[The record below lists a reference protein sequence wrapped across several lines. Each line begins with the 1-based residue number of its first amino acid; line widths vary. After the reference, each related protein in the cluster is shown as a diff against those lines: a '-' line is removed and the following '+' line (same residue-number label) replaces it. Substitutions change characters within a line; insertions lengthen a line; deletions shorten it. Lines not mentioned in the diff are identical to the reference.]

1 MQFFSRRGYASL
13 IVCTVLL
20 FFAVMPGSLAAQ
32 NSAGGSITGTVTDPS
47 GRAVQKVTV
56 NARNQSTHHEQG
68 ATSGDQ
74 GGFTLANLPAGTYDL
89 TITAPGFA
97 TTVRNN
103 IQISAGQT
111 QNIPVQLEIG
121 SGATSVE
128 VQAIAGNSIAAQHA
142 LSQDS
147 LDTES
152 PQSLAVSMGRC
163 NTGLKFT
170 SGSLKAQSFSRALI
184 QL

>member
-1 MQFFSRRGYASL
+1 MQFFSGWGYATLMVSA
-13 IVCTVLL
+13 VLL
-20 FFAVMPGSLAAQ
+20 LCAAMPGSLAAQ
-32 NSAGGSITGTVTDPS
+32 NPAGGSITGTVTDPS

-56 NARNQSTHHEQG
+56 IARNQSTHHEQD

-74 GGFTLANLPAGTYDL
+74 GGFTLTNLPAGIYDL
-89 TITAPGFA
+89 TVTAPGFA
-97 TTVRNN
+97 TMLRNN
-103 IQISAGQT
+103 IRISAGQT

-128 VQAIAGNSIAAQHA
+128 VQAIAGDSIAAQHA

-152 PQSLAVSMGRC
+152 PQSFISPDFSHGVGRE
-163 NTGLKFT
+163 
-170 SGSLKAQSFSRALI
+170 
-184 QL
+184 